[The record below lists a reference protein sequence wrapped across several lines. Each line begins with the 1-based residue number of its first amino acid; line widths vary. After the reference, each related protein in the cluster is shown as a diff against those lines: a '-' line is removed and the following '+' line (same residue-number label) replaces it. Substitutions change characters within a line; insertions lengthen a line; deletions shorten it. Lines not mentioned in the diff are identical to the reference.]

1 MRTVQEPHLSH
12 HDQWRLACDL
22 SAPGPAPN
30 EEEEGDSRF
39 GKRWYMTVI
48 ALLYIGICRLGGFIL
63 LITIY
68 HSTVRVD
75 HLLLPEH
82 HAAAAEASAGAA
94 AAAETGS
101 SV

>member
-1 MRTVQEPHLSH
+1 MRTVQEQHHLSH

-22 SAPGPAPN
+22 SAPSPAPA
-30 EEEEGDSRF
+30 EEEEADSRF

-48 ALLYIGICRLGGFIL
+48 ALLYIGRLGGA
-63 LITIY
+63 LIIIY

-82 HAAAAEASAGAA
+82 HAAAEETRAGAA

>member
-1 MRTVQEPHLSH
+1 MRTVQEQHLSH

-30 EEEEGDSRF
+30 EEEEEADSRF

-48 ALLYIGICRLGGFIL
+48 ALLYIGRLGGA
-63 LITIY
+63 LIIIY
-68 HSTVRVD
+68 QSTVRVD
-75 HLLLPEH
+75 NLLLPEH
-82 HAAAAEASAGAA
+82 HAAAEETRAGAA